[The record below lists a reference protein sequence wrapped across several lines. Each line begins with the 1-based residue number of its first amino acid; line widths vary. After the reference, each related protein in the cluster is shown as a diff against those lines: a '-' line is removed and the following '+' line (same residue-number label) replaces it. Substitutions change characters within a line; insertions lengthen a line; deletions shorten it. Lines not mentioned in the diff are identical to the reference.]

1 MECNA
6 EGRSDI
12 RPKAIVEGDGAE
24 INTRKKRNGVSKK
37 TLLSPSH
44 LPSRSACVCGGVCLN
59 RHQSL
64 GMTSTLLYVKAGAV
78 VRGSPSALTSLS
90 VFPPSNLFSR
100 SVEATKKKKKNR
112 CDAYGCTTPPGHRHP
127 NEEKRKREQAVNTGF
142 GGSSLWP
149 HGVETNGRRGEVSQ
163 MPPRGV
169 ACKMDFLN
177 LISAVF
183 IVIVVAVGVINIVA
197 TLSFEVFERKLV
209 LELVQNIV
217 FDS

>member
-100 SVEATKKKKKNR
+100 SVEATKKKKI
-112 CDAYGCTTPPGHRHP
+112 DAMLTAAQHLQATVTPM
-127 NEEKRKREQAVNTGF
+127 K
-142 GGSSLWP
+142 
-149 HGVETNGRRGEVSQ
+149 RRGKENKQ
-163 MPPRGV
+163 
-169 ACKMDFLN
+169 L
-177 LISAVF
+177 
-183 IVIVVAVGVINIVA
+183 
-197 TLSFEVFERKLV
+197 TLV
-209 LELVQNIV
+209 LGGVLCGLTE
-217 FDS
+217 

>member
-1 MECNA
+1 
-6 EGRSDI
+6 
-12 RPKAIVEGDGAE
+12 
-24 INTRKKRNGVSKK
+24 
-37 TLLSPSH
+37 
-44 LPSRSACVCGGVCLN
+44 
-59 RHQSL
+59 
-64 GMTSTLLYVKAGAV
+64 
-78 VRGSPSALTSLS
+78 
-90 VFPPSNLFSR
+90 
-100 SVEATKKKKKNR
+100 
-112 CDAYGCTTPPGHRHP
+112 
-127 NEEKRKREQAVNTGF
+127 
-142 GGSSLWP
+142 
-149 HGVETNGRRGEVSQ
+149 